1 MKTNQSQ
8 SISRKLIINIQE
20 RLQHMPVVAILG
32 PRQVGKTTLAR
43 RIVSDF
49 PNAQF
54 LDLENNQ
61 DRQVL
66 QEPELFLPSQ
76 REKLVVID
84 EIQFAPEIF
93 RALRPEID
101 QDRKPGRFLLLG
113 SASGKLLQQSSE
125 TLAGRISYQ
134 ELTPFLINELEE
146 TDSQQQLQKLWLR
159 GGYPASF
166 LAFSEE
172 SSYLWRMDFMKTLL
186 QRDLPSFGVRV
197 SSSMLDR
204 YWQMLAHLQGSIFNA
219 SNLSRSMGMSSP
231 KTSEN
236 YLDLLIDAMMV
247 RRLSP
252 FFTNGTKRLVKSPK
266 IYIRD
271 SGILHAMLGIVH
283 LKDLQGH
290 PIVGASWEGFVV
302 EQIAN
307 NLPIGAQI
315 FYYRTQAGSELDL
328 VIEKG
333 LKRIVIEIKLSTS
346 PQVKKGFWQAIKD
359 ISATEAYVIA
369 PVTQVY
375 KLKDE
380 VKVISPLDFI
390 NQVLKSI

>member
-1 MKTNQSQ
+1 MTIHDSQ
-8 SISRKLIINIQE
+8 SVPRKLIFNIQQ
-20 RLQHMPVVAILG
+20 RLKHMPAVALIG
-32 PRQVGKTTLAR
+32 PKKIGKTSLAK

-66 QEPELFLPSQ
+66 QEPELFFPSQ

-166 LAFSEE
+166 LASSEE
-172 SSYLWRMDFMKTLL
+172 SSYLWRMHFMKTLL

-204 YWQMLAHLQGSIFNA
+204 FLQMLAHLQGSIFNA

-247 RRLSP
+247 RRLAP

-271 SGILHAMLGIVH
+271 SGILHRMLGIVH

-333 LKRIVIEIKLSTS
+333 LKRIAIEIKLSTS
-346 PQVKKGFWQAIKD
+346 PQVKKVFG
-359 ISATEAYVIA
+359 
-369 PVTQVY
+369 
-375 KLKDE
+375 KL
-380 VKVISPLDFI
+380 
-390 NQVLKSI
+390 

>member
-1 MKTNQSQ
+1 MTIHDSQ
-8 SISRKLIINIQE
+8 FVPRKLIFNIQQ
-20 RLQHMPVVAILG
+20 RLQHMPAVAILG
-32 PRQVGKTTLAR
+32 PRKIGKTTLVR
-43 RIVSDF
+43 RIVGDY

-66 QEPELFLPSQ
+66 HEPELFLPSQ

-134 ELTPFLINELEE
+134 ELTPFLVNELEE

-166 LAFSEE
+166 LAASEE

-186 QRDLPSFGVRV
+186 QRDLPNFGVRI

-204 YWQMLAHLQGSIFNA
+204 FWQMLAHLQGGIFNA

-236 YLDLLIDAMMV
+236 YLDVLIDAMMV

-266 IYIRD
+266 IYLRD

>member
-1 MKTNQSQ
+1 MKTNQA
-8 SISRKLIINIQE
+8 SIPRKLMTHIRE
-20 RLQHMPVVAILG
+20 RLQHMPAVAILG
-32 PRQVGKTTLAR
+32 PRQVGKTTLAKY
-43 RIVSDF
+43 IVSDY

-61 DRQVL
+61 DRQIL
-66 QEPELFLPSQ
+66 QEPELFFPFQ

-113 SASGKLLQQSSE
+113 SASGKLLKQSSE

-134 ELTPFLINELEE
+134 ELTPFLINELEQTE
-146 TDSQQQLQKLWLR
+146 PQHQLQKLWLR

-166 LAFSEE
+166 LASSEDAA
-172 SSYLWRMDFMKTLL
+172 YLWRMDFIKTLL
-186 QRDLPSFGVRV
+186 QRDLPNFGVRI
-197 SSSMLDR
+197 SSSMLER
-204 YWQMLAHLQGSIFNA
+204 FWQMLAHLQGSQLNS

-231 KTSEN
+231 KTSES
-236 YLDLLIDAMMV
+236 YLDVLVDAMMV
-247 RRLSP
+247 RRLPP
-252 FFTNGTKRLVKSPK
+252 FFTNGSKRLVKSPK
-266 IYIRD
+266 IYVRD
-271 SGILHAMLGIVH
+271 SGILHALLGIVQ

-290 PIVGASWEGFVV
+290 PIVGASWEGFVI
-302 EQIAN
+302 EQIAC
-307 NLPIGAQI
+307 NLPIGAQL

-333 LKRIVIEIKLSTS
+333 LKRIAVEIKLSTS

-359 ISATEAYVIA
+359 IEATDAYVIA
-369 PVTQVY
+369 PVNQSY
-375 KLKDE
+375 ALKDGAI
-380 VKVISPLDFI
+380 VISPLDFL
-390 NQVLKSI
+390 NQVLPIL